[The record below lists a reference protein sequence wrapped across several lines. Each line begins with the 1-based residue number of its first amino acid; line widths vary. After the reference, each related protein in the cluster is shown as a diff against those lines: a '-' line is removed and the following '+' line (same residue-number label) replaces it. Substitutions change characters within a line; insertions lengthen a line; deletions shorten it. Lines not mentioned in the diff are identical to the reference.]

1 MTASRIGSTLD
12 SMFAEMGELEE
23 VNVRAQKKSL
33 AHAVRGQMELLGMSR
48 SALAVRMRTS
58 RTVIDRLLD
67 PGDTS
72 VTLGTLARASA
83 ALGCRLT
90 TGLTRIRSGRARVV
104 RGDGAIGRGR

>member
-1 MTASRIGSTLD
+1 MSSSRIGSTLD
-12 SMFAEMGELEE
+12 SMFAETGELEE
-23 VNVRAQKKSL
+23 VNLRAQKKDL
-33 AHAVRGQMELLGMSR
+33 AHAVRGQMDLLGMTK

-58 RTVIDRLLD
+58 RTVVDRLLD

-90 TGLTRIRSGRARVV
+90 IGLVRARSERVGAA
-104 RGDGAIGRGR
+104 RGRGTIGRGR

>member
-12 SMFAEMGELEE
+12 SMFAAMDELEE
-23 VNVRAQKKSL
+23 VNLRAQKKSL
-33 AHAVRGQMELLGMSR
+33 AQAVRGQMQLLGMSK
-48 SALAVRMRTS
+48 SALAARMRTS
-58 RTVIDRLLD
+58 RTVVDRLLD

-90 TGLTRIRSGRARVV
+90 IGITRARSGRVRVI
-104 RGDGAIGRGR
+104 RRDGAVGRGR

>member
-1 MTASRIGSTLD
+1 MD
-12 SMFAEMGELEE
+12 
-23 VNVRAQKKSL
+23 
-33 AHAVRGQMELLGMSR
+33 LLGMTK

-58 RTVIDRLLD
+58 RTVVDRLLD

-90 TGLTRIRSGRARVV
+90 IGLVRARSGRVGVAREK
-104 RGDGAIGRGR
+104 GAIGRGK